1 MTSDL
6 ASLEKAALAAQ
17 RCGVGGFVCQPHE
30 ILKLIEELI
39 EYRKMPRSGP
49 SKDVLIDPRGWPDP
63 CDLYA
68 KTGFPKDSNDKP

>member
-1 MTSDL
+1 MTDL
-6 ASLEKAALAAQ
+6 ETRARAAEKNGAA
-17 RCGVGGFVCQPHE
+17 GFVCQPHE